1 MEVILESPE
10 HHFLT
15 LLEKMKGREEGW
27 YGLHTAISRKLN
39 HSNLIKDP
47 ALIGDKLAALRKESN
62 SLLEGIKQHKETYP
76 DSTLYQFSD
85 GDIIWIVRADS
96 TAEHDRLFEI
106 YKKMAERLNSKIC
119 EFTPLAQAF
128 YHYEKMADRKFI
140 TAKRAESYKAMT
152 DTNRISSIAVRRK
165 RHDTPVVM
173 VVEDDRFTLTYA
185 AGILGREYEVIQ
197 AKNGEEAIE
206 HYINHAP
213 DMVFLDIHL
222 PGLSGHETLEAIKR
236 IDHSAYIVMLSVD
249 TVKNNIV
256 SASQLGAAGF
266 LKKPFSKDRL
276 LAAAA
281 LSPFIKQ
288 YRIKK
293 SSRL

>member
-1 MEVILESPE
+1 MDIILESPE

-15 LLEKMKGREEGW
+15 FLEKMKGREEGW
-27 YGLHTAISRKLN
+27 YGLHIALSKRLD
-39 HSNLIKDP
+39 HSTLIKRP
-47 ALIGDKLAALRKESN
+47 AEITEKLQGLEKDSQALVEE
-62 SLLEGIKQHKETYP
+62 LDQYKETYG
-76 DSTLYQFSD
+76 DSTLYRFSD
-85 GDIIWIVRADS
+85 FDIIWIAKAES
-96 TAEHDRLFEI
+96 TAAHDRLFDI
-106 YKKMAERLNSKIC
+106 YKKMADKLNSKIC
-119 EFTPLAQAF
+119 EFAPLAQAF

-140 TAKRAESYKAMT
+140 TEQRMESYRAMT
-152 DTNRISSIAVRRK
+152 DNNRVSSIPVRRK
-165 RHDTPVVM
+165 RHETPVVM

-185 AGILGREYEVIQ
+185 AGILGREYEVVQ

-206 HYINHAP
+206 RYIDHAP

-236 IDHSAYIVMLSVD
+236 IDHSAFIVMLSVD
-249 TVKNNIV
+249 TVKSNIV
-256 SASQLGAAGF
+256 TASQHGASGF

-288 YRIKK
+288 YRVKK